1 MKNKHHYKKDH
12 LHCIY
17 QYCYYEGI
25 NYTVSKV
32 LCSCYNKTSFDN
44 PIISKSLVNNQ
55 HFTDLPITTFE
66 IAKCYN
72 EIFNWNNVKDNI
84 GFWLYGSVETV
95 SLIIVI
101 IGFLKE
107 ISKLM
112 MSMNQIIKIN
122 PPNVDKNNK
131 EDNIKGIILDVSS
144 EFRKINI
151 DEQTVHS
158 VKDYS
163 ILYPIHIDYY
173 PYPLVLLSEERSIIK
188 IFI

>member
-1 MKNKHHYKKDH
+1 M
-12 LHCIY
+12 
-17 QYCYYEGI
+17 
-25 NYTVSKV
+25 
-32 LCSCYNKTSFDN
+32 
-44 PIISKSLVNNQ
+44 
-55 HFTDLPITTFE
+55 
-66 IAKCYN
+66 
-72 EIFNWNNVKDNI
+72 KDNI

-131 EDNIKGIILDVSS
+131 EDNFKGIILDVSS

-173 PYPLVLLSEERSIIK
+173 PYPLVLLSEERSIIQ
-188 IFI
+188 IFISIIKHYFFLLNCLLAPSDFTLITINIIVFVLYCYAYWI